1 VKHFYTV
8 CIPSEIVTMVLTLC
22 YRIGHYENL
31 PMMEKEI
38 GFLAHN
44 IHDSFPNATVK
55 FKKGWSFP
63 K

>member
-1 VKHFYTV
+1 
-8 CIPSEIVTMVLTLC
+8 MVLTLC